1 MNSDTLCNPRVS
13 QVPCKY
19 AQHYYIGLCHQF
31 YTVSTGFKCVS
42 QTPSRSLCLCG
53 SVSMVLLLD
62 ICRNSVSRSK
72 TSEGVHGYGLH
83 LLDVFSYRGWG
94 RQRDSEVLHSMGRQ
108 FGTVCHQL
116 CETAVCLRERS
127 RGSYRPIS
135 SVVDNNEHHPALLGR
150 FVIVASSINVQTY
163 LHTYNLYVKHVNS

>member
-19 AQHYYIGLCHQF
+19 AQYYYIGLCHQF

-108 FGTVCHQL
+108 FGTVCQL
-116 CETAVCLRERS
+116 QQFVSESVQGAATDLSLRSWTITNTTRRCWDVLWS
-127 RGSYRPIS
+127 WRR
-135 SVVDNNEHHPALLGR
+135 L
-150 FVIVASSINVQTY
+150 
-163 LHTYNLYVKHVNS
+163 